1 MSDSWILTEMPCM
14 AHTPGPWRV
23 HSEVPNRIILNGSA
37 CYEVVDPISESSLCN
52 HADMRL
58 MAAGPDLLAVCK
70 NIAGDMQAILD
81 GDDFSGMSDAE
92 LFGVM
97 LRSLNAAIFKAD
109 GRD

>member
-1 MSDSWILTEMPCM
+1 MS
-14 AHTPGPWRV
+14 HTPGPWRV

-37 CYEVVDPISESSLCN
+37 CYEVECSTSESALVN
-52 HADMRL
+52 RADMRL

-97 LRSLNAAIFKAD
+97 LRSLNAAISKAE
-109 GRD
+109 GRE